1 MNGVITWIEIGK
13 EIPALAKEQPADE
26 VCHLSAGYFCLLREA
41 GGRRKARHY
50 LRAGVY
56 ETHAYRPM
64 VFRFRKR
71 LKQHEGAILRPTG
84 RGSDP
89 IFTPTIV
96 LLLIALLLIALGAIV
111 VWALSHWH

>member
-1 MNGVITWIEIGK
+1 
-13 EIPALAKEQPADE
+13 
-26 VCHLSAGYFCLLREA
+26 
-41 GGRRKARHY
+41 
-50 LRAGVY
+50 
-56 ETHAYRPM
+56 M